1 MVLRVHSPLTKLGF
15 RRDLKLFFWILVSFL
30 LLLMFALLVLLH
42 RDIDRLA
49 DAYDANWRTITDV
62 VTDSVANEPRLS
74 ATTLEASLTYF
85 RGKYHIAAIDVL
97 DAQRR
102 QLLTSG
108 FPLHG
113 AEARRVEQRF
123 SRGYIACTFDG
134 SLLHSSEQ
142 TFMAVATLCIVAS
155 IISVILL
162 ALYLPRV
169 VRPIEEM
176 LDDAG
181 ALQEKAADVD
191 EARYLI
197 DMFRESIS
205 TLRRQETEL
214 RQLHDREKTRADEL
228 EIVSG
233 ALTRNITAGF
243 ISLDAGGKLVEMN
256 AAARDILGVTSEGVT
271 GGKPLEEVELPRE
284 FRDAVVSAHA
294 ARSIINRREL
304 SWGDGDAHS
313 VGLSMTPLFAEDGRF
328 LGSLTLFTDLRE
340 VRTLETR
347 VRDLETLAQLGEMSA
362 GIAHEFRNSLSTI
375 SGYLR
380 LAQKETLPQTAGN
393 RVKEAEREASSLA
406 GTVGALLNFAKPM
419 HPEFEEVDL
428 LEIARTVADR
438 MRDGSA
444 AIPVEVRGGAT
455 MVMGDRRLLD
465 RVVENV
471 VRNAIEAT
479 TMKEG
484 ESRPVEVVVSE
495 DHQAI
500 VRVIDHGPGIDPAV
514 AARLFLPFQSTKPTG
529 LGLGLALARKIVL
542 LHGGDLTLTS
552 SPDGGATATM
562 RLPRATASGTGTIR
576 NNPNA

>member
-15 RRDLKLFFWILVSFL
+15 RRDLKLFFSTLVAFL
-30 LLLMFALLVLLH
+30 MLLMFAVLMLLR
-42 RDIDRLA
+42 RDIDRMA
-49 DAYDANWRTITDV
+49 DAYDANWKTITDV

-74 ATTLEASLTYF
+74 AMTLEASLTYF
-85 RGKYHIAAIDVL
+85 RGKYHIAAIDIL
-97 DAQRR
+97 DTERR
-102 QLLTSG
+102 PVVTSG

-113 AEARRVEQRF
+113 ADARRVEQKF
-123 SRGYIACTFDG
+123 SRGTVVCTFDG
-134 SLLHSSEQ
+134 SLLQSSQQ
-142 TFMAVATLCIVAS
+142 TFIGIAALCVLAS
-155 IISVILL
+155 IISVVLL

-176 LDDAG
+176 LDEAG

-197 DMFRESIS
+197 DMFRESIA

-243 ISLDAGGKLVEMN
+243 ISLDTDGKLVEMN
-256 AAARDILGVTSEGVT
+256 AAARDILGVSPEATT
-271 GGKPLEEVELPRE
+271 GGRLLADIDLPRE

-294 ARSIINRREL
+294 ARATINRREL
-304 SWGDGDAHS
+304 SWGDDAHS
-313 VGLSMTPLFAEDGRF
+313 IGLSMTPLFAEDGRF

-340 VRTLETR
+340 VRTLESR

-380 LAQKETLPQTAGN
+380 LAQKETLPETAGN
-393 RVKEAEREASSLA
+393 RVREAEREAVSLA
-406 GTVGALLNFAKPM
+406 GTVGALLNFAKPI

-428 LEIARTVADR
+428 HDIAEAVAGR
-438 MRDGSA
+438 IRDGNA
-444 AIPVEVRGGAT
+444 PVQVEVRGGQAN
-455 MVMGDRRLLD
+455 VMGDRRLLD
-465 RVVENV
+465 RVVENI

-479 TMKEG
+479 SMNDAET
-484 ESRPVEVVVSE
+484 RPVEVIVS
-495 DHQAI
+495 DDRQATL
-500 VRVIDHGPGIDPAV
+500 RVIDHGPGVDPAF

-542 LHGGDLTLTS
+542 VHGGDLTLTT
-552 SPDGGATATM
+552 SPEGGATATM
-562 RLPRATASGTGTIR
+562 RLPRAAIAGTGTIS
-576 NNPNA
+576 NKPNP